1 MHQPVV
7 LLIALPRHRGAEY
20 QAEKTTV
27 SKPIGFIGLG
37 NMGGP
42 MAGNLA
48 AKGHDILCFDA
59 SGTQE
64 RAHPKATCAGSTA
77 NVASSA
83 QTIFLSLPDGKI
95 SASVLEDIIATPD
108 RCTNLLVDTSTI
120 GIEWARKNAA
130 RAAQAGIE
138 YLDAPVSGGV
148 IGARKGTIAVMC
160 AGKAATIDALRE
172 VMLDFGGHVFQA
184 GSEAG
189 QAQALKVLNNF
200 LSATA
205 LVASSE
211 AVAFGVKVGLDM
223 KTILDVVNVSSGQ
236 NTATRDKF
244 PQRVLTETYD
254 AGFRVEQLAKDLGL
268 YEEALSA
275 CGSPA
280 PISPSVLSAWRQ
292 LHDDEASGDIT
303 LVYPF
308 VRDGRVKL

>member
-1 MHQPVV
+1 VN
-7 LLIALPRHRGAEY
+7 
-20 QAEKTTV
+20 T
-27 SKPIGFIGLG
+27 PIGFIGLG

-48 AKGHDILCFDA
+48 AKGHDVLCYDA

-77 NVASSA
+77 NVAAGA

-95 SASVLEDIIATPD
+95 SANVLEEIIATPE
-108 RCTNLLVDTSTI
+108 RRTTLVVDTSTI

-138 YLDAPVSGGV
+138 YLDSPVSGGA
-148 IGARKGTIAVMC
+148 IGAQKGTIAVMC
-160 AGKAATIDALRE
+160 AGKTATIDALRE

-184 GSEAG
+184 GTEAG

-205 LVASSE
+205 MAASSE

-244 PQRVLTETYD
+244 PQRILTETYD

-275 CGSPA
+275 CGSPG
-280 PISPSVLSAWRQ
+280 PISPSVLTVWRQ
-292 LHDDEASGDIT
+292 LKTDDSLADIT
-303 LVYPF
+303 EVYPF
-308 VRDGRVKL
+308 IRDGKVKA